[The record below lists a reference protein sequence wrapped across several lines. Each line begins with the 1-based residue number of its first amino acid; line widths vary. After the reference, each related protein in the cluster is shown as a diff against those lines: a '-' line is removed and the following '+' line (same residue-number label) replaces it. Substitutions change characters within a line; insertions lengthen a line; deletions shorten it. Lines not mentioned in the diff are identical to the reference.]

1 MNSKDL
7 RNIAS
12 VYEAVYGGAKKV
24 EKKDTRLVVT
34 AADKKANTK
43 AYQNYKAGNKA
54 YKAADHLGEESVDE
68 GYAKPNKS
76 VPKGSKVGPKKVSA
90 PKGSK
95 VRVKRWWDDDGDGI
109 GYEKGEVK
117 KVKEQNELVSK
128 EVKDLQK
135 AAETGKGKDAAKAD
149 KLAGVGT
156 GKKKGHDC
164 ASKVKHEEYGFGNCI
179 KEMHTLDEDGNV
191 SHYDVMFESKIIKN
205 IPVSDLEI
213 IEGMYHE
220 HAINHEKN
228 MELQEKQKDTPDQV
242 AAVIDMYRSK
252 KGTGEAVK
260 DTEEGKKA
268 AAKKERDYAAWERS
282 KMKKDDPDWK
292 HKKGSTTESVDAEYI
307 ETVQKVKAAET
318 EEDIKRW
325 KALEESGNFTA
336 EEIETIKEAD
346 IADILARLEK
356 KRISK
361 GGDPDES
368 PLGKKTGRAMKSQQD
383 KARKKAGLKVEHH
396 QTDADGNV
404 IPHEEIDESSLV
416 KKLTRPVRKAK
427 RVGKRLLDTLDSD
440 PGRAHT
446 IGTLGN
452 PNVKNEDERARQR
465 KNQKKYR
472 GVKVKEEVVNEL
484 KTSTLRS
491 YANRASID
499 AVGRGVD
506 AGIKGMTG
514 PKDEMEKN
522 MTKAYKR
529 QRGINT
535 AVNKLASRA
544 ERKENFVPESTL
556 VRDILTKKN

>member
-54 YKAADHLGEESVDE
+54 YKAADHLGEGKAESPE
-68 GYAKPNKS
+68 AEEAKDKKDDDLAGAPNK
-76 VPKGSKVGPKKVSA
+76 KGKKA
-90 PKGSK
+90 
-95 VRVKRWWDDDGDGI
+95 KRWWDDDGDGI

-135 AAETGKGKDAAKAD
+135 AAETGKGKYAAKAD
-149 KLAGVGT
+149 KLPGVGT
-156 GKKKGHDC
+156 GKK
-164 ASKVKHEEYGFGNCI
+164 VKEE
-179 KEMHTLDEDGNV
+179 V
-191 SHYDVMFESKIIKN
+191 
-205 IPVSDLEI
+205 
-213 IEGMYHE
+213 
-220 HAINHEKN
+220 
-228 MELQEKQKDTPDQV
+228 ELQEKQKDTPDQV

-260 DTEEGKKA
+260 DTEKGDKK

-292 HKKGSTTESVDAEYI
+292 HKKGSTTESVDVDYI
-307 ETVQKVKAAET
+307 ETVQKVKAAEL
-318 EEDIKRW
+318 EADIKRW
-325 KALEESGNFTA
+325 KALEESGNFSDQELA
-336 EEIETIKEAD
+336 IIIEAD

-361 GGDPDES
+361 GGDPEES
-368 PLGKKTGRAMKSQQD
+368 PLPAMRKYHADKK
-383 KARKKAGLKVEHH
+383 KKKVKEE
-396 QTDADGNV
+396 V
-404 IPHEEIDESSLV
+404 EIDEGI
-416 KKLTRPVRKAK
+416 VRAIKKAK
-427 RVGKRLLDTLDSD
+427 RIGKRILDAHDSD

-452 PNVKNEDERARQR
+452 PNVRNDEKAAERR

-472 GVKVKEEVVNEL
+472 GVKVKEEFEL
-484 KTSTLRS
+484 
-491 YANRASID
+491 
-499 AVGRGVD
+499 
-506 AGIKGMTG
+506 
-514 PKDEMEKN
+514 DE
-522 MTKAYKR
+522 
-529 QRGINT
+529 
-535 AVNKLASRA
+535 A
-544 ERKENFVPESTL
+544 ERSLLDKIMEADSLAGQVARWEAARQKRMKQRQSYERPSWIP
-556 VRDILTKKN
+556 RDQDHEDNWGSSKGKKD

>member
-12 VYEAVYGGAKKV
+12 VYEAVYGGGKKE

-68 GYAKPNKS
+68 GYGKGVKDL
-76 VPKGSKVGPKKVSA
+76 PKGSKGGPKKVSS

-135 AAETGKGKDAAKAD
+135 AAETGKGKDVAKAD

-282 KMKKDDPDWK
+282 KMKRDDPDWK
-292 HKKGSTTESVDAEYI
+292 HKKGSTTESVDADYI
-307 ETVQKVKAAET
+307 EIVREIKSAET
-318 EEDIKRW
+318 QADIKRW
-325 KALEESGNFTA
+325 GALKESGNFTD
-336 EEIETIKEAD
+336 EELDTIIEAD

-361 GGDPDES
+361 GGDPEES
-368 PLGKKTGRAMKSQQD
+368 PLPAMRKYHADKK
-383 KARKKAGLKVEHH
+383 KK
-396 QTDADGNV
+396 
-404 IPHEEIDESSLV
+404 
-416 KKLTRPVRKAK
+416 
-427 RVGKRLLDTLDSD
+427 
-440 PGRAHT
+440 
-446 IGTLGN
+446 
-452 PNVKNEDERARQR
+452 
-465 KNQKKYR
+465 
-472 GVKVKEEVVNEL
+472 KVKEEFEL
-484 KTSTLRS
+484 DEAERSLGDRLHRKRKLYDKTTKKAME
-491 YANRASID
+491 YARREGEAAGYDRFNM
-499 AVGRGVD
+499 GRLD
-506 AGIKGMTG
+506 REMDGIKAKMN
-514 PKDEMEKN
+514 KEK
-522 MTKAYKR
+522 
-529 QRGINT
+529 
-535 AVNKLASRA
+535 
-544 ERKENFVPESTL
+544 
-556 VRDILTKKN
+556 